1 MLKIS
6 GVVITFN
13 ETAHIRAC
21 IESLRQVCN
30 EIIVV
35 DSYSRDDTVE
45 LAKQAGATVYQREYP
60 GDGPQINYGVERAS
74 NDWILR
80 MDADERLDTDA
91 VEFIRTLDLTQ
102 TQYEAYAFCR
112 KNYVGTHWIKAAG
125 FYPEYVTRLYR
136 RSRCAFT
143 NTGRHDYVKARA
155 VRKARAHIIHYTY
168 RDYSNWVDKLN
179 KLSDIDS
186 RLMYEHGIRTHRWAP
201 VTHALAAAI
210 RKLLLKGGIFQGLDG
225 ITVSL
230 TTVFRIYMKYLKLYE
245 LQQKR
250 GTRD

>member
-1 MLKIS
+1 MLKIT

-13 ETAHIRAC
+13 EAAHIRAC

-35 DSYSRDDTVE
+35 DSYSRDETVK
-45 LAKQAGATVYQREYP
+45 LAQEAGAIVYQREYP
-60 GDGPQINYGVERAS
+60 GDGPQINYGAARAG

-80 MDADERLDTDA
+80 MDADERLEADA
-91 VEFIRTLDLTQ
+91 ADFIRSLDLDQTTQ
-102 TQYEAYAFCR
+102 AYAFCR
-112 KNYVGTHWIKAAG
+112 KNFVGSRWIKAAG

-136 RSRCAFT
+136 RSQCSFT
-143 NTGRHDYVKARA
+143 ESGRHDYVKSRSIKK
-155 VRKARAHIIHYTY
+155 VNAHIIHYTY
-168 RDYSNWVDKLN
+168 RNYSNWIDKLN
-179 KLSDIDS
+179 KLTDIDA

-210 RKLLLKGGIFQGLDG
+210 RKFLLKGGLFQGLDG

-245 LQQKR
+245 LQQNAQDR
-250 GTRD
+250 G